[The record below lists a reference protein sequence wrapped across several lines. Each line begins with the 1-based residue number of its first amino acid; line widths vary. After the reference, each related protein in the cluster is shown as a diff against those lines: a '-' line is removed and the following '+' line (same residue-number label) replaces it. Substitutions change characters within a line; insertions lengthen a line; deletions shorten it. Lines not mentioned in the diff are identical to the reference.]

1 MHRLGLEDLPLA
13 SIPAGHLDQP
23 RGSPL
28 AISIPC
34 RLEDLSDLDLAGPA
48 SRISPGWA
56 SILLGLSRSIQAPLG
71 GLLGFLGLS
80 PAKEKAPDLSG
91 ASPRLSGLVSI
102 QA

>member
-34 RLEDLSDLDLAGPA
+34 SVEDLPDIDHRLGL
-48 SRISPGWA
+48 PGWA
-56 SILLGLSRSIQAPLG
+56 SILLGLSRSI
-71 GLLGFLGLS
+71 
-80 PAKEKAPDLSG
+80 
-91 ASPRLSGLVSI
+91 
-102 QA
+102 